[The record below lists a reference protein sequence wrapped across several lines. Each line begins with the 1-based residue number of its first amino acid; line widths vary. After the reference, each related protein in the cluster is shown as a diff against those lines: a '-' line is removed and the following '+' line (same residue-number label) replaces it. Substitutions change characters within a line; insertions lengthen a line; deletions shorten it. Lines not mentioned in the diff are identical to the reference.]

1 MSRWPDLP
9 PGNRFDAIL
18 RLAAEMRAEQRGRRV
33 TVEIMRA
40 ARAEAQRRAKSDLM
54 QVTAYRPAQ
63 TREAGAGGAIA
74 SKDVPT

>member
-9 PGNRFDAIL
+9 PGNRFEAIV

-40 ARAEAQRRAKSDLM
+40 ARAEAQRRAKSELIH
-54 QVTAYRPAQ
+54 
-63 TREAGAGGAIA
+63 AIA
-74 SKDVPT
+74 FERRNKPL